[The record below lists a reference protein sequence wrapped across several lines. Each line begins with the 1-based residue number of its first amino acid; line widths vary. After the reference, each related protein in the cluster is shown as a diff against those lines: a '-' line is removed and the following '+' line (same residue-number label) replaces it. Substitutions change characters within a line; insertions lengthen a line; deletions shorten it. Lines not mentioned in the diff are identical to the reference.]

1 MLVRDVMN
9 PNVISLS
16 IKDRVGE
23 YISLA
28 EKHHIHEVFVL
39 EKKKLKGMVTHRTLL
54 KKEMVDPNK
63 EKVGRIMEP
72 PPATLKSDDTL
83 EGAAKTLL
91 KTGLRAVPVLDGK
104 DVVGVIS
111 ITDIVNAVMGMK
123 EFRQTKAESIMSPA
137 ITVSDSSSIGAAR
150 ALMRER
156 NISRVPVIDRGG
168 RLIGIV
174 TIFDMLKNL
183 RSHERMGWKSMGAE
197 MERLMHIPITTVVNR
212 SPTTSVRSSSL
223 NDLAMTMLDQ
233 ETSGVV
239 ISDRDMPIGVVTLKD
254 LLEFYVGTLGKEG
267 IYYQISGLHD
277 QEEIDMAAELVEAML
292 KKVSAFAKVTFFFIH
307 VKKSDIGYKLRARY
321 DVRARLKTDK
331 DIFISHANGWDVRDA
346 VGQCVS
352 NLEKIMLRDKEKR
365 REGFWKRGIR
375 LKEILG
381 G

>member
-1 MLVRDVMN
+1 MLVKDAMN

-16 IKDRVGE
+16 IKDKVGE

-28 EKHHIHEVFVL
+28 EKHHIHEVFIL

-63 EKVGRIMEP
+63 EKIGRVMEP
-72 PPATLKSDDTL
+72 PPATLKSNETIED
-83 EGAAKTLL
+83 AAKTLL

-111 ITDIVNAVMGMK
+111 MTDIINAVMGMK
-123 EFRQTKAESIMSPA
+123 EFRQTKAESIMSPV
-137 ITVSDSSSIGAAR
+137 ITVPEDASIGAAR

-156 NISRVPVIDRGG
+156 NISRVPVIDREG
-168 RLIGIV
+168 RLMGIV
-174 TIFDMLKNL
+174 TIFDMIKNL

-197 MERLMHIPITTVVNR
+197 MERLMHIPITTVINR
-212 SPTTSVRSSSL
+212 SPTTSVRGSSL

-239 ISDRDMPIGVVTLKD
+239 ISEKDMPIGVVTLKD
-254 LLEFYVGTLGKEG
+254 LLEFYVGTLGREG

-307 VKKSDIGYKLRARY
+307 VKKSDVGYKLRARY
-321 DVRARLKTDK
+321 DVRARLKTDR

-352 NLEKIMLRDKEKR
+352 NLEKIMLRSKEKR

-375 LKEILG
+375 LKELFG
-381 G
+381 Q